1 MRRKIRIFW
10 NLLLVLAIWL
20 TALPPSASVKAY
32 YSSQSPEQKAKDIL
46 DQMTPE
52 ERVGQLFLITF
63 KGRDVSE
70 TSPIYDLIVN
80 KHIGGV
86 VLQAANDNFTGPD
99 TTAYDALQ
107 MTNQLQQDVWTGGQ
121 TGVKDPV
128 SGNIIIPQYVP
139 LFIGISQEG
148 DQYPYDEIINKLT
161 PLPNLM
167 AIGAT
172 WQPDLAQRVGNV
184 LGQELSD
191 LGVNLLLGP
200 SLDVLDVLHT
210 EGSEDLGTR
219 TFGGDPYWVGV
230 MGEAY
235 ITGLHQG
242 SSNRLAVIAKHF
254 PGRGGSDR
262 PPEEEVATVRKSLE
276 QLKQIELAPFFSVT
290 GNAPTTDATTDG
302 LLVSHIRY
310 QGFQGNIRDTTRPV
324 SFDPA
329 ALEQILGLAPFAS
342 WRQTGGVMVSD
353 DLGSKAVRNF
363 YDPTGQSFDARQV
376 ARDAFLAGNDLLYV
390 NNFISTGDPDTY
402 TTITRTLETFAQ
414 KYREDPAFAQRV
426 NLSVQRLLQLKLR
439 LYPTFNL
446 DTVQSPANGLDL
458 VGKSDQVSIDVAQQS
473 ATLLSPS
480 AAELRDILPRPP
492 NLTDRIVILTDV
504 RTGKQCSTCLDQSTL
519 PVDALQKSIL
529 KFYGPRAGGQ
539 VSQTKISSY
548 SFNDVILWLNSN
560 TNPSPSDKTKAI
572 DADIN
577 LADWVI
583 FDFLNVQTD
592 QPDTLALRRF
602 LSEKSSLLRNKK
614 VIAFAFNAPYYLDAT
629 DISKLTA
636 YYALYSKIPA
646 FVDMAAR
653 ILFQE
658 ITPSGSLPVSVPGLG
673 YDLIQATSPDPSQVI
688 PLYLDLPEKATPT
701 PSAPPKNSPTPGP
714 SPTIVPT
721 AVPKFKVGDTLPLRT
736 GIIYDNNHNQ
746 VPDGTV
752 VQFMVT
758 ISGVEGGTVQQI
770 NTTTTQGVARASFR
784 IQTAGLLEFRVAS
797 DPAETSA
804 LIRLDVSAGEA
815 AAITAIAPPTISP
828 TATETPTQTPTTTAT
843 PTPVP
848 PLPPPPVPGMGDWLL
863 AVLVSWVGA
872 AIVFYFGRK
881 WFSLRWGVRWGLTS
895 LTGGL
900 VAYTYLAAKMPG
912 SDAYYEKAGVYG
924 VMVVSLA
931 GILAGWG
938 LGWLWKQRVGKH
950 AHPQTGGKRPTGPT
964 AST

>member
-1 MRRKIRIFW
+1 MRRKLRIFS

-20 TALPPSASVKAY
+20 TALSPVVGVQAY
-32 YSSQSPEQKAKDIL
+32 FSSQALDQKAKDIL
-46 DQMTPE
+46 DLMTPE

-70 TSPIYDLIVN
+70 TSSIYDLIVN

-99 TTAYDALQ
+99 TTAADAFQL
-107 MTNQLQQDVWTGGQ
+107 TNQLQQDVYNGGQ
-121 TGVKDPV
+121 KGVKDPV
-128 SGNIIIPQYVP
+128 SGNTIIPQYVP
-139 LFIGISQEG
+139 LFVGISQEG
-148 DQYPYDEIINKLT
+148 DQYPYDEIINNLT

-172 WQPDLAQRVGNV
+172 WQPDLAQRVGNI

-230 MGEAY
+230 MGSAY

-290 GNAPTTDATTDG
+290 GNAPTADATTDG
-302 LLVSHIRY
+302 LLVSNIRY

-329 ALEQILGLAPFAS
+329 ALEQILSLTPFAS
-342 WRQTGGVMVSD
+342 WRLGGGVVVSD

-363 YDPTGQSFDARQV
+363 YDPTGQSFDGRQV

-390 NNFISTGDPDTY
+390 NNFISTGDPDAY
-402 TTITRTLETFAQ
+402 TTITRTLDSFAQ

-426 NLSVQRLLQLKLR
+426 NVSVERLLQLKLR

-446 DTVQSPANGLDL
+446 DTVLAPGNGIDL
-458 VGKSDQVSIDVAQQS
+458 IGKSDQVSIDVAQQG

-480 AAELRDILPRPP
+480 SSELRDILPRPP
-492 NLTDRIVILTDV
+492 SLTDRIVILTDL
-504 RTGKQCSTCLDQSTL
+504 RTGKQCSTCPDQAAL

-539 VSQTKISSY
+539 VNQTKISSY
-548 SFNDVILWLNSN
+548 SFSDLIMWLNSGL
-560 TNPSPSDKTKAI
+560 SDKTTAI
-572 DADIN
+572 DGDIN

-583 FDFLNVQTD
+583 FDFLNVQAD

-602 LSEKSSLLRNKK
+602 LSEKSNLLRNKK

-636 YYALYSKIPA
+636 YYALYSKIPV

-688 PLYLDLPEKATPT
+688 PLYLDLPDKPTPT
-701 PSAPPKNSPTPGP
+701 PSAIPKNSPTPGATL
-714 SPTIVPT
+714 TIAPT

-736 GIIYDNNHNQ
+736 GVIYDSNHNQ

-770 NTTTTQGVARASFR
+770 DTTTTQGIAHAAFR

-804 LIRLDVSAGEA
+804 LIRLDISAGEA
-815 AAITAIAPPTISP
+815 AAITAIAPPTLSP
-828 TATETPTQTPTTTAT
+828 TATETPSPTSTSTAT

-863 AVLVSWVGA
+863 AVLVSWVGG

-881 WFSLRWGVRWGLTS
+881 WFSLRWGVRWGLSS

-900 VAYTYLAAKMPG
+900 VAYTYLAANMPG
-912 SDAYYEKAGVYG
+912 SDTYYQKAGVYG
-924 VMVVSLA
+924 VLIVSLV
-931 GILAGWG
+931 GIFVGWG
-938 LGWLWKQRVGKH
+938 LGWLWKQSSGKH
-950 AHPQTGGKRPTGPT
+950 AHPTTGGKRPT

>member
-1 MRRKIRIFW
+1 MHRSVRIFW

-20 TALPPSASVKAY
+20 AALFPAAGVHAS
-32 YSSQSPEQKAKDIL
+32 YSSQTPDQKAKDIL
-46 DQMTPE
+46 DLMTPE

-63 KGRDVSE
+63 KGRDVSD
-70 TSPIYDLIVN
+70 TSSIYDLIVN

-99 TTAYDALQ
+99 TTASDALSL
-107 MTNQLQQDVWTGGQ
+107 TNQLQQNVWDGGQ
-121 TGVKDPV
+121 KGVKDPV
-128 SGNIIIPQYVP
+128 SGNVIIPQYVP
-139 LFIGISQEG
+139 LLIGISQEG
-148 DQYPYDEIINKLT
+148 DEYPYDEIINNLT

-172 WQPDLAQRVGNV
+172 WKPDLAQSVGNV
-184 LGQELSD
+184 LGQELSS

-219 TFGGDPYWVGV
+219 TFSGDPYWVGV
-230 MGEAY
+230 MGDAY
-235 ITGLHQG
+235 ITGIHQG

-290 GNAPTTDATTDG
+290 GNAPTADATTDG

-310 QGFQGNIRDTTRPV
+310 QGFQGNIRATTRPV

-329 ALEQILGLAPFAS
+329 ALNQILSLTPFAS
-342 WRQTGGVMVSD
+342 WRENGGVMVSD
-353 DLGSKAVRNF
+353 DLGSKAVRDF

-376 ARDAFLAGNDLLYV
+376 ALDAFLAGNDLLYV
-390 NNFISTGDPDTY
+390 NNFIATGDPDSY
-402 TTITRTLETFAQ
+402 TTISRTLDYFAQ

-426 NLSVQRLLQLKLR
+426 DLSVQRLLQLKLR
-439 LYPTFNL
+439 LYPTFDL
-446 DTVQSPANGLDL
+446 ETVLTPTTALDL
-458 VGKSDQVSIDVAQQS
+458 IGKSDQVSIDVARQS

-480 AAELRDILPRPP
+480 ASELRDILPRPP
-492 NLTDRIVILTDV
+492 GISERIVILTDV
-504 RTGKQCSTCLDQSTL
+504 RTAKQCSTCPDQAAL

-539 VSQTKISSY
+539 VNQTKISSY
-548 SFNDVILWLNSN
+548 SFSDLILWLN
-560 TNPSPSDKTKAI
+560 TNPPDKTTTI
-572 DADIN
+572 DGDIN
-577 LADWVI
+577 LADWII
-583 FDFLNVQTD
+583 FSFLNVQAD

-602 LSEKSSLLRNKK
+602 LSEKSSLLRSKK

-629 DISKLTA
+629 DVSKLTA

-658 ITPSGSLPVSVPGLG
+658 ITPAGSLPVSVPGLG
-673 YDLIQATSPDPSQVI
+673 YDLIQATSPDSTQVI
-688 PLYLDLPEKATPT
+688 PLYLDLPEVATPT
-701 PSAPPKNSPTPGP
+701 PSVVPQNSPTPGT
-714 SPTIVPT
+714 SPTATPT

-736 GIIYDNNHNQ
+736 GVIYDQNHNQ

-752 VQFMVT
+752 VRFMET
-758 ISGVEGGTVQQI
+758 ISGAQGGTVQEI
-770 NTTTTQGVARASFR
+770 DTTTTQGIAHASFR
-784 IQTAGLLEFRVAS
+784 IQSAGLLQFQATS

-804 LIRLDVSAGEA
+804 IIQLDVSAGEA
-815 AAITAIAPPTISP
+815 AAITAIAPPTLSP
-828 TATETPTQTPTTTAT
+828 TATATETPSATPTETMT

-848 PLPPPPVPGMGDWLL
+848 PTPPPPVPGTGDWLL
-863 AVLVSWVGA
+863 AVLVSWAGA

-881 WFSLRWGVRWGLTS
+881 WFSLRWGVRWGLSS

-900 VAYTYLAAKMPG
+900 VAYTYMAAKMPG
-912 SDAYYEKAGVYG
+912 SKAYYEKAGLYG
-924 VMVVSLA
+924 VMVASLV
-931 GILAGWG
+931 GILVGWG
-938 LGWLWKQRVGKH
+938 LGWLWKQRAGKRS
-950 AHPQTGGKRPTGPT
+950 HPQSGGKRPS

>member
-1 MRRKIRIFW
+1 VRRRFNLMW
-10 NLLLVLAIWL
+10 NLLLALAIIL
-20 TALPPSASVKAY
+20 TVLSPAAGVQAHAL
-32 YSSQSPEQKAKDIL
+32 SQSPEQKAKDIL
-46 DQMTPE
+46 DLMTPE

-63 KGRDVSE
+63 KGRDVSP

-80 KHIGGV
+80 KHVGGV
-86 VLQAANDNFTGPD
+86 VLQSANDNFTGPD
-99 TTAYDALQ
+99 NTVVDAYQL
-107 MTNQLQQDVWTGGQ
+107 TNQLQQNVWDGGQ
-121 TGVKDPV
+121 QGVKDPV

-148 DQYPYDEIINKLT
+148 DQYPYDEIINGLT
-161 PLPNLM
+161 RLPNLM

-184 LGQELSD
+184 QGQELSD

-230 MGEAY
+230 MGDAY
-235 ITGLHQG
+235 ITGIHQG

-290 GNAPTTDATTDG
+290 GNAPTSDATTDG

-329 ALEQILGLAPFAS
+329 ALEQILSLTPFTS
-342 WRQTGGVMVSD
+342 WRQNGGVMVSD
-353 DLGSKAVRNF
+353 DLGSNAVRNF

-376 ARDAFLAGNDLLYV
+376 ARDAFLAGNDLLYA
-390 NNFISTGDPDTY
+390 NNFIATGDPDSY
-402 TTITRTLETFAQ
+402 TTISRTLDYFAQ

-426 NLSVQRLLQLKLR
+426 NVSVQRLLQLKLR
-439 LYPTFNL
+439 LYPTFDL
-446 DTVQSPANGLDL
+446 STVVPPANSLDL

-480 AAELRDILPRPP
+480 ASELRDILPRPP
-492 NLTDRIVILTDV
+492 SLTDRIVILTDL
-504 RTGKQCSTCLDQSTL
+504 RTARQCNACPDQSAL

-539 VSQTKISSY
+539 VNQTKISSY
-548 SFNDVILWLNSN
+548 SFSDLLLWLNSGI
-560 TNPSPSDKTKAI
+560 SDKTTAI
-572 DADIN
+572 DGDIN
-577 LADWVI
+577 LADWIVI
-583 FDFLNVQTD
+583 SFLNVQAD

-636 YYALYSKIPA
+636 YYGLYSKTPA

-673 YDLIQATSPDPSQVI
+673 YDLIQATSPDPAQVI
-688 PLYLDLPEKATPT
+688 PLYLDLPDKATPT
-701 PSAPPKNSPTPGP
+701 PSVTPKNSPTPG
-714 SPTIVPT
+714 STATSEPT

-752 VQFMVT
+752 VRFMVT

-770 NTTTTQGVARASFR
+770 DTTTSQGIAHAAFR

-804 LIRLDVSAGEA
+804 LIRLDISAGAA

-828 TATETPTQTPTTTAT
+828 TVTVTPSAT
-843 PTPVP
+843 PTSTVTPTAV
-848 PLPPPPVPGMGDWLL
+848 PLPPPPPAPGMGDWLL

-872 AIVFYFGRK
+872 AIVFTFGRR
-881 WFSLRWGVRWGLTS
+881 WFSLRWGVRWGLSS

-900 VAYTYLAAKMPG
+900 VAYTYLVAKMPG

-924 VMVVSLA
+924 VMLVSLA
-931 GILAGWG
+931 GILIGWG
-938 LGWLWKQRVGKH
+938 LGWLWKQRAGKH
-950 AHPQTGGKRPTGPT
+950 AHPPTGGKRPT

>member
-1 MRRKIRIFW
+1 
-10 NLLLVLAIWL
+10 LLSLAILL
-20 TALPPSASVKAY
+20 TVLSPAAGAQAY
-32 YSSQSPEQKAKDIL
+32 SLSQSPEQEAKDIL

-52 ERVGQLFLITF
+52 ERVGQLFLISF
-63 KGRDVSE
+63 KGRDVSA

-80 KHIGGV
+80 KHVGGV
-86 VLQAANDNFTGPD
+86 VLQAANDNFAGPD
-99 TTAYDALQ
+99 NTVASAFQ
-107 MTNQLQQDVWTGGQ
+107 MTNQLQQSVWQGGQ
-121 TGVKDPV
+121 KGVKDPV
-128 SGNIIIPQYVP
+128 SGNLIIPQYVP

-148 DQYPYDEIINKLT
+148 DLYPYDEIINGLT

-167 AIGAT
+167 AVGAT
-172 WQPDLAQRVGNV
+172 WQPNLAQRVGNV
-184 LGQELSD
+184 QGQELSD
-191 LGVNLLLGP
+191 LGINLLLGP

-230 MGEAY
+230 MGDAY
-235 ITGLHQG
+235 ITGIHQG
-242 SSNRLAVIAKHF
+242 SNNRLAVIAKHF

-276 QLKQIELAPFFSVT
+276 QLKQIELAPFFAVT
-290 GNAPTTDATTDG
+290 GNAATTDATTDG

-329 ALEQILGLAPFAS
+329 ALQQILSLTPFAS
-342 WRQTGGVMVSD
+342 WRQNGGVMVSD

-390 NNFISTGDPDTY
+390 NNFIATGDPDAY
-402 TTITRTLETFAQ
+402 TTISRTLDYFAQ

-426 NLSVQRLLQLKLR
+426 NVSVQRLLQIKLH
-439 LYPTFNL
+439 LYPTFDLN
-446 DTVQSPANGLDL
+446 TVLPPSDSLAM
-458 VGKSDQVSIDVAQQS
+458 VGHNDQVSIDVAQQS

-480 AAELRDILPRPP
+480 ASELRDILPRPP
-492 NLTDRIVILTDV
+492 SLTDRIVILTDL
-504 RTGKQCSTCLDQSTL
+504 RTGKQCSSCPDQAAL

-539 VSQTKISSY
+539 VLQSKISSY
-548 SFNDVILWLNSN
+548 SFSDLLAWLNYSI
-560 TNPSPSDKTKAI
+560 SDKTTAI
-572 DADIN
+572 DGDIT
-577 LADWVI
+577 LADWIVI
-583 FDFLNVQTD
+583 GFLNVQAD

-636 YYALYSKIPA
+636 YYGMYSKTPA

-688 PLYLDLPEKATPT
+688 PLYLDLPEKPTPT
-701 PSAPPKNSPTPGP
+701 PSVAPKNSPTPGSTP
-714 SPTIVPT
+714 SIEPT

-752 VQFMVT
+752 VHFMVT

-770 NTTTTQGVARASFR
+770 DTTTTEGIAHAAFR

-804 LIRLDVSAGEA
+804 LIRLDISAGEA

-828 TATETPTQTPTTTAT
+828 TATETPSATPTSTAT
-843 PTPVP
+843 PTPEP

-872 AIVFYFGRK
+872 AIIFYFGRR
-881 WFSLRWGVRWGLTS
+881 WFSLRWGVRWGLSS

-900 VAYTYLAAKMPG
+900 VAYTYLVAKMPG

-924 VMVVSLA
+924 VMLVSLA
-931 GILAGWG
+931 GILIGWG
-938 LGWLWKQRVGKH
+938 LGWLWKQRTGKH
-950 AHPQTGGKRPTGPT
+950 AHPPTGGKRPT

>member
-1 MRRKIRIFW
+1 MRRKFSALW
-10 NLLLVLAIWL
+10 NILLALAILL
-20 TALPPSASVKAY
+20 TVLSPAGGVQAY
-32 YSSQSPEQKAKDIL
+32 FLSQTPEQKAKDIL
-46 DQMTPE
+46 DLMTPE

-63 KGRDVSE
+63 KGRDISD

-99 TTAYDALQ
+99 NTAIDTVQL
-107 MTNQLQQDVWTGGQ
+107 TNQLQQNVWDGGQ
-121 TGVKDPV
+121 KGVKDPV
-128 SGNIIIPQYVP
+128 SGKTIIPQYVP
-139 LFIGISQEG
+139 LFVGISQEG
-148 DQYPYDEIINKLT
+148 DQYPYDEIINGLT

-184 LGQELSD
+184 QGQELST
-191 LGVNLLLGP
+191 LGINLLLGP

-230 MGEAY
+230 MGDAY
-235 ITGLHQG
+235 ITGIHQG

-290 GNAPTTDATTDG
+290 GNAPTADATTDG

-329 ALEQILGLAPFAS
+329 ALQQILGLTPFVS
-342 WRQTGGVMVSD
+342 WRQGGGVMVSD

-390 NNFISTGDPDTY
+390 NNFIATGDSDSS
-402 TTITRTLETFAQ
+402 TTISRTLDYFAQ

-426 NLSVQRLLQLKLR
+426 NVSVERLLQLKLR
-439 LYPTFNL
+439 LYPTFDLN
-446 DTVQSPANGLDL
+446 TVLPPANGLDR
-458 VGKSDQVSIDVAQQS
+458 VGKSDQVSIDVASQS

-480 AAELRDILPRPP
+480 ASELRDILPRIPS
-492 NLTDRIVILTDV
+492 LTDRIVILTDL
-504 RTGKQCSTCLDQSTL
+504 RNGKQCSTCPDQSAM

-539 VSQTKISSY
+539 VNQTKISSY
-548 SFNDVILWLNSN
+548 SFDDLLLWLNSG
-560 TNPSPSDKTKAI
+560 PSDKTTAI
-572 DADIN
+572 DGDIN
-577 LADWVI
+577 LADWIVI
-583 FDFLNVQTD
+583 SFLNVQSD
-592 QPDTLALRRF
+592 QPESLALRRF

-629 DISKLTA
+629 DITKLTA
-636 YYALYSKIPA
+636 YYGMYSKSPA

-673 YDLIQATSPDPSQVI
+673 YDLIQATSPDPAQVI

-701 PSAPPKNSPTPGP
+701 PSSAPTSSPTPEISLTP
-714 SPTIVPT
+714 AAT

-736 GIIYDNNHNQ
+736 GVIYDNNHNQ

-752 VQFMVT
+752 VQFMET
-758 ISGVEGGTVQQI
+758 ISGASGGTVQQI
-770 NTTTTQGVARASFR
+770 NTTTIQGIAHAAFR

-804 LIRLDVSAGEA
+804 LIRLDISAGEA
-815 AAITAIAPPTISP
+815 AAITAIAPSTATQ
-828 TATETPTQTPTTTAT
+828 TATETPSAT
-843 PTPVP
+843 PTATLTSTPTP
-848 PLPPPPVPGMGDWLL
+848 TPIPPPPVPGMGDWLL

-872 AIVFYFGRK
+872 AIIFYFGRR
-881 WFSLRWGVRWGLTS
+881 WFSLRWGIRWGLS
-895 LTGGL
+895 ALTGGL
-900 VAYTYLAAKMPG
+900 LAYTYLVSKMPG
-912 SDAYYEKAGVYG
+912 SDAYYQKAGVYG
-924 VMVVSLA
+924 VMIVSLA
-931 GILAGWG
+931 GILIGWG
-938 LGWLWKQRVGKH
+938 LGWIWKLRGGKH
-950 AHPQTGGKRPTGPT
+950 AHPPTGGKRPT

>member
-1 MRRKIRIFW
+1 MRRNLRIFW
-10 NLLLVLAIWL
+10 NLLLVLAIGL
-20 TALPPSASVKAY
+20 TALLPAVGVQAY
-32 YSSQSPEQKAKDIL
+32 YSSQTPDQKAKDIL

-70 TSPIYDLIVN
+70 TSQIYDLIVN
-80 KHIGGV
+80 RHVGGV
-86 VLQAANDNFTGPD
+86 VLSAANDNFTGPD
-99 TTAYDALQ
+99 TTVADTFQL
-107 MTNQLQQDVWTGGQ
+107 TNQLQQDVYNGGQ
-121 TGVKDPV
+121 NGVKDPSTGKTIV
-128 SGNIIIPQYVP
+128 PQYVP
-139 LFIGISQEG
+139 LFVGISQEG
-148 DQYPYDEIINKLT
+148 DQYPYDEIINNFT

-172 WQPDLAQRVGNV
+172 WQPNLAQRVGNV
-184 LGQELSD
+184 LGQELSAV
-191 LGVNLLLGP
+191 GVNLLLGP

-230 MGEAY
+230 MGGAY

-242 SSNRLAVIAKHF
+242 SADRLAVIAKHF

-290 GNAPTTDATTDG
+290 GNAASPDATTDG
-302 LLVSHIRY
+302 LLVSNIRY

-329 ALEQILGLAPFAS
+329 ALEQILGLTEFVP
-342 WRQTGGVMVSD
+342 WRSNGGVIVTD

-363 YDPTGQSFDARQV
+363 YDPTGTSFDARQV

-390 NNFISTGDPDTY
+390 NNFTATGDPDSY
-402 TTITRTLETFAQ
+402 TTITRTLDYFTQ
-414 KYREDPAFAQRV
+414 KYREDPTFAQRV

-446 DTVQSPANGLDL
+446 DTVLAPADGLDL
-458 VGKSDQVSIDVAQQS
+458 VGKSDQVSIDVAQQG

-480 AAELRDILPRPP
+480 SSELRDILPHPP
-492 NLTDRIVILTDV
+492 SLTDRIVILTDL
-504 RTGKQCSTCLDQSTL
+504 RTGKQCSSCPDQAAM

-539 VSQTKISSY
+539 VNQTKISSY
-548 SFNDVILWLNSN
+548 SFSDLLSWLNAN
-560 TNPSPSDKTKAI
+560 PSDKTTAI
-572 DADIN
+572 DGDLN
-577 LADWVI
+577 LADWI
-583 FDFLNVQTD
+583 IIDFLNVQPD
-592 QPDTLALRRF
+592 QPETLALRRF
-602 LSEKSSLLRNKK
+602 LSEKASLLRNKK

-636 YYALYSKIPA
+636 YYGMYSKIPA

-673 YDLIQATSPDPSQVI
+673 YDLIQATSPDPSQII
-688 PLYLDLPEKATPT
+688 PLYLDFSEISTPT
-701 PSAPPKNSPTPGP
+701 PAAPPKVSPTTGP
-714 SPTIVPT
+714 SVTPAAT

-736 GIIYDNNHNQ
+736 GVIYDNNHNQ

-752 VQFMVT
+752 VHFMVT
-758 ISGVEGGTVQQI
+758 ISGVEGGAVQQI
-770 NTTTTQGVARASFR
+770 DATTTQGIAHAAFR
-784 IQTAGLLEFRVAS
+784 IQTAGLLEFRAAS

-804 LIRLDVSAGEA
+804 LIRLDISAGEA
-815 AAITAIAPPTISP
+815 AAITAIAPPTTTP
-828 TATETPTQTPTTTAT
+828 TSTETPSPTPTSTETS
-843 PTPVP
+843 TPVP
-848 PLPPPPVPGMGDWLL
+848 PVIPPPVPGMGDWLL
-863 AVLVSWVGA
+863 AVLVSWIGG
-872 AIVFYFGRK
+872 AIVFYLGRR

-895 LTGGL
+895 LSGGL
-900 VAYTYLAAKMPG
+900 LAYTYLAAKMPG
-912 SDAYYEKAGVYG
+912 SDSYYQKAGVNG
-924 VMVVSLA
+924 VMAISLA
-931 GILAGWG
+931 GILIGWA
-938 LGWLWKQRVGKH
+938 LGWLWKQRAGNGKR
-950 AHPQTGGKRPTGPT
+950 AHPTTGGKRPT